1 MALTSVS
8 VLADPAG
15 GLPPFTPGSL
25 ITAANLDQWMT
36 VVLVVA
42 AGLYLYGVL
51 RLRIRGDTWFIGRTL
66 AFVPAGLGMIA
77 VATVSGLGTYD
88 DTLFS
93 AHMVQ
98 HMLLSMVAP
107 IMLALGAP
115 VTLALRT
122 LPARPRSWL
131 LAVLHS
137 RFFRLIS
144 NPLIAFVFFIAT
156 PYALYFSAW
165 YPATLTHPLLHEF
178 THVHFLVV
186 GCLFF
191 WPLIGLDPLGANLPY
206 PARALLMIISMPLH
220 AVLGVV
226 IMQGAGSFARSY
238 YDGLHLSW
246 IDPVNDQTTGGGL
259 LWASGDVISLLML
272 SAFIFQ
278 WARSSEREAA
288 RIDRQLDRTSGADNA
303 LDVYNARLAAMAAR
317 DRAPS
322 AGEATARNRE

>member
-1 MALTSVS
+1 M
-8 VLADPAG
+8 LADGAG

-25 ITAANLDQWMT
+25 FTEANLEQWMT
-36 VVLVVA
+36 VALVVT
-42 AGLYLYGVL
+42 AGLYLYGVH
-51 RLRIRGDTWFIGRTL
+51 RLRARGDKWFVGRTL
-66 AFVPAGLGMIA
+66 AFVPAGLGAIA

-98 HMLLSMVAP
+98 HMLLAMVAP

-115 VTLALRT
+115 VSLALRT
-122 LPARPRSWL
+122 LPPRPRRWL
-131 LAVLHS
+131 LAVVHS
-137 RFFRLIS
+137 RFFRVVS

-156 PYALYFSAW
+156 PYALYFSQW

-178 THVHFLVV
+178 THIHFLVV

-226 IMQGAGSFARSY
+226 IMQGAGSFASAY
-238 YDGLHLSW
+238 YTGLHLSW
-246 IDPVNDQTTGGGL
+246 IDPVSDQTNGGGL
-259 LWASGDVISLLML
+259 LWASGDLISLLML
-272 SAFIFQ
+272 AAFIFQ

-288 RIDRQLDRTSGADNA
+288 RIDRQLDRSSGEDNA
-303 LDVYNARLAAMAAR
+303 LDVYNAQLAAIAAR
-317 DRAPS
+317 DRAE
-322 AGEATARNRE
+322 AG